1 MKDSALKV
9 MFFTPYFHQNR
20 GNSTTARRIQHGL
33 KKENV
38 SVFVYAYEEE
48 ELTQEIREQ
57 MENADVF
64 HILQFARFLKWSQK
78 HQIELNKPYMVT
90 SGGTDINHSLKEDEK
105 IYAPLLHK
113 AKAVTVFTKKAKES
127 LVNDHGFSNEVI
139 HVIPQSVYLP
149 EKADD
154 TKLML
159 PKGHPRILLPAGLRS
174 IKDVLYAIPALVK
187 LNAEYPQ
194 IVFLIL
200 GANLDESVYEEVRN
214 ACREYEWLHYLPE
227 IDLSKMKEVY
237 QWADIVINTS
247 ISEGQPTSL
256 LEAMIEHKP
265 VIARDNTGNTSIIKH
280 KVNGMIFRDV
290 NGLYDSLKQLVSD
303 KAFAQKV
310 IQNGYQTVIE
320 NHTMDKEIKSY
331 ITLYETIKERNK

>member
-1 MKDSALKV
+1 

-33 KKENV
+33 KKENI
-38 SVFVYAYEEE
+38 SVFIYAYEEE
-48 ELTQEIREQ
+48 VLTQEIREQ

-78 HQIELNKPYMVT
+78 HQIELKKPYMVT

-113 AKAVTVFTKKAKES
+113 AKAITVFTDKAKES
-127 LVNDHGFSNEVI
+127 LIHEHGFSNEVI

-149 EKADD
+149 EDADD
-154 TKLML
+154 TKLIML
-159 PKGHPRILLPAGLRS
+159 PEGDPRILLPAGLRS
-174 IKDVLYAIPALVK
+174 IKDVLYAIPAIEK
-187 LNAEYPQ
+187 LKAEYPQ

-200 GANLDESVYEEVRN
+200 GANLDDAVYEEVRN
-214 ACREYEWLHYLPE
+214 ACGKYEWLHYSPE

-237 QWADIVINTS
+237 RWADIVINTS

-280 KVNGMIFRDV
+280 KVNGMIFSDV
-290 NGLYDSLKQLVSD
+290 NELYDSLKQLVSD
-303 KAFAQKV
+303 QVFAQKV
-310 IQNGYQTVIE
+310 IQNGYQAVTE

-331 ITLYETIKERNK
+331 ITLYETIKERKK

>member
-1 MKDSALKV
+1 

-33 KKENV
+33 KKEDV
-38 SVFVYAYEEE
+38 SVYVYAYEEE
-48 ELTQEIREQ
+48 DLTQEVREQ

-64 HILQFARFLKWSQK
+64 HILQFARFLKWSEK
-78 HQIELNKPYMVT
+78 HKVELKKPYMVT
-90 SGGTDINHSLKEDEK
+90 SGGTDINHSLKENEK
-105 IYAPLLHK
+105 IYTPLLQK

-127 LVNDHGFSNEVI
+127 LVNDHEFSNEVI

-149 EKADD
+149 ENKEDS
-154 TKLML
+154 KQIKL
-159 PKGHPRILLPAGLRS
+159 PKGNPRILLPAGLRS
-174 IKDVLYAIPALVK
+174 IKDVLYAIPAIEK
-187 LNAEYPQ
+187 LKTEYPQ

-200 GANLDESVYEEVRN
+200 GANLDEAVFEEVKN
-214 ACREYEWLHYLPE
+214 ACGKYEWFHYLPE

-290 NGLYDSLKQLVSD
+290 NELYDSLKHLISD
-303 KAFAQKV
+303 QVFVQKV
-310 IQNGYQTVIE
+310 IQNGYHTVTE
-320 NHTMDKEIKSY
+320 NHNLDKEIKSY
-331 ITLYETIKERNK
+331 ITLYETIKESNK